1 MQSISNGAACKH
13 EEGQE
18 MTLFFIHQGPLPGQ
32 MRCQNALFLHPA
44 WWM

>member
-1 MQSISNGAACKH
+1 MQSISKGVVCKG
-13 EEGQE
+13 EEHKE

-44 WWM
+44 